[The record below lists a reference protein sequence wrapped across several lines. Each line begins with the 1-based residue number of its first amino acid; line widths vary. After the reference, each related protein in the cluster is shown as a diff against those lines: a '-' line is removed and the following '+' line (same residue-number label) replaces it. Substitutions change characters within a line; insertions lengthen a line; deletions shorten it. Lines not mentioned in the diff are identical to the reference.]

1 MPVHDFHIPQ
11 LEMLASLQRQLC
23 LCFAACALQPQHHL
37 LRCFGLL
44 MENGLCLTTVT
55 RLLAV
60 ISALSLGDC
69 GGLREKEDVNAM
81 ALGLREILIET

>member
-1 MPVHDFHIPQ
+1 
-11 LEMLASLQRQLC
+11 
-23 LCFAACALQPQHHL
+23 
-37 LRCFGLL
+37 